1 LARPKAGGIPT
12 ARVTPSVLV
21 ERRNFR
27 RLNAVSKEA
36 VFMGMPVND
45 EGMPSETQ
53 LILEPGLRVLPSVA
67 GFLFAFLRP
76 VDEDHTMTSL
86 SSLRNRSG
94 RRHSLTGW
102 NDRYGRQGFTLI
114 ELLVVIAIIAILAGM
129 LLPALGRAKSKASA
143 MKCMSNLKQIG
154 LANFMYVNDSGK
166 IMPYTL
172 SGDLWMKALV
182 GLYSAVDAVRLCPT
196 APYNPKKAT
205 GSAITAWV
213 WGSEMRPGTKQP
225 RWTGSYALNGW
236 MYAGDWP
243 DGAGLF
249 PKVKN
254 AFRAESDIVSSS
266 TTPVFCDAM
275 WVDAWPQEKD
285 RPAANVLE
293 GDTGANAGMS
303 RIVLAR
309 HGTGTGSVP
318 KSLAKNARLP
328 GSINLVFADG
338 HAGPVLNERLWD
350 LTWHK
355 NWTNG
360 VQRPQ

>member
-1 LARPKAGGIPT
+1 MSSEASPSART
-12 ARVTPSVLV
+12 SR
-21 ERRNFR
+21 
-27 RLNAVSKEA
+27 
-36 VFMGMPVND
+36 
-45 EGMPSETQ
+45 
-53 LILEPGLRVLPSVA
+53 LRVGIA
-67 GFLFAFLRP
+67 G
-76 VDEDHTMTSL
+76 SL
-86 SSLRNRSG
+86 LWLASPNQVG
-94 RRHSLTGW
+94 RHA
-102 NDRYGRQGFTLI
+102 FTLI

-129 LLPALGRAKSKASA
+129 LLPTLGRAKSKASA

-166 IMPYTL
+166 ILPYTL
-172 SGDLWMKALV
+172 SGDLWMRGLV
-182 GLYSAVDAVRLCPT
+182 QLYSAVDAVRTCPV
-196 APYNPKKAT
+196 APFNAKKPA
-205 GSAITAWV
+205 GSATTAWV
-213 WGSEMRPGTKQP
+213 WGSELIPGTKTP

-254 AFRAESDIVSSS
+254 AFRAEADVTSPS

-293 GDTGANAGMS
+293 GDSGLNAGMS

-309 HGTGTGSVP
+309 HGTGPISVP
-318 KSLAKNARLP
+318 KVLPKGARLP

-338 HAGPVLNERLWD
+338 HSGPTLNERLWD

>member
-1 LARPKAGGIPT
+1 MPT
-12 ARVTPSVLV
+12 
-21 ERRNFR
+21 
-27 RLNAVSKEA
+27 
-36 VFMGMPVND
+36 
-45 EGMPSETQ
+45 
-53 LILEPGLRVLPSVA
+53 
-67 GFLFAFLRP
+67 
-76 VDEDHTMTSL
+76 H
-86 SSLRNRSG
+86 SSLRHSSG
-94 RRHSLTGW
+94 RRHPLPGVD
-102 NDRYGRQGFTLI
+102 DRLLRRGFTLI

-172 SGDLWMKALV
+172 SGDLWMRALV

-196 APYNPKKAT
+196 APYNPKKAA
-205 GSAITAWV
+205 GSATTAWV

-293 GDTGANAGMS
+293 GDTSANAGLS

-309 HGTGTGSVP
+309 HGTGPGSVP
-318 KSLAKNARLP
+318 KSLAKNARIP